1 MTKTIKKIL
10 VLTLL
15 ATTLTACGS
24 GQTAE
29 TRMIKQVTDGV
40 EAQSAEIRLRNV
52 KIIKDELS
60 QGILIGTL
68 INWSD
73 QVDVITGI
81 SIGGVS
87 ATLSAPKFDLL
98 KNKPVIFVGESA
110 NADAFALITKNAG
123 ERLPITFTFAT
134 ASPVTVDALVVQQ
147 EGIYESLQRVIQTQT
162 PVVTEEVK
170 P

>member
-29 TRMIKQVTDGV
+29 TRMIRQVTDGV
-40 EAQSAEIRLRNV
+40 EAQSAEIRLRNI
-52 KIIKDELS
+52 KIVKDELS

-73 QVDVITGI
+73 QADVITGI
-81 SIGGVS
+81 SIGGAS
-87 ATLSAPKFDLL
+87 ATLSTPKFDLL
-98 KNKPVIFVGESA
+98 KNKPIIFVGDSA
-110 NADAFALITKNAG
+110 NADAFAQISKVAG
-123 ERLPITFTFAT
+123 ERIAITFTFAS
-134 ASPVTVDALVVQQ
+134 ASPVTVDALVVAKD
-147 EGIYESLQRVIQTQT
+147 GIYENLVRSHAALAA
-162 PVVTEEVK
+162 PVMDEVK
-170 P
+170 S